1 MTREKTVES
10 KSASPPAEL
19 VRVENLRVHL
29 AVRGGRLRQ
38 KRQGVIWAVDGVSFS
53 LRQGETLGLVGA
65 ANCGKTTLAR
75 AVALLDRPTSGRI
88 LFQGQALTA
97 LRGRGLKRA
106 QRRIQMLFSDPYVT
120 FAPRMSVEKIISEA
134 LNLGRRQRDQRLA
147 DLMDRVG
154 LNLYLAVRYPRE
166 LSGGN
171 RQRVALA
178 RALAAEP
185 SLLVCDQWTAHL
197 DPALGRDL
205 MDLLH
210 EQNQRLGLAVLL
222 TARRLE
228 TARHAERVAI
238 MVMGR
243 IVEMGYYADLVRQPL
258 HPFTQALLRS
268 RPDDSFVTDAALN
281 PLHPPGGC
289 HYEPLCPLA
298 QARCRAS
305 YPPFVEGAPNHGVA
319 CHLVESS

>member
-1 MTREKTVES
+1 MTQEVVQS
-10 KSASPPAEL
+10 NLAEL
-19 VRVENLRVHL
+19 VRVENLRVHF

-38 KRQGVIWAVDGVSFS
+38 KQQGIIRAVDGVSFS

-75 AVALLDRPTSGRI
+75 AVALLDRPTAGRVF
-88 LFQGQALTA
+88 FQGQALTA
-97 LRGRGLKRA
+97 LRGRRLKRA
-106 QRRIQMLFSDPYVT
+106 QRRIQMLFSDPYVA
-120 FAPRMSVEKIISEA
+120 FAPRMTVEKIITEA
-134 LNLGRRQRDQRLA
+134 LNLGMGRRGRQRDQHLA
-147 DLMDRVG
+147 DLMDQVG

-178 RALAAEP
+178 RALAAGP

-205 MDLLH
+205 IDLLH
-210 EQNQRLGLAVLL
+210 EQNQRSGVAVLL

-228 TARHAERVAI
+228 TARHADRVAA

-258 HPFTQALLRS
+258 HPFTRAMLRS
-268 RPDDSFVTDAALN
+268 RPGDSLVTDAALD
-281 PLHPPGGC
+281 PLHPPSGC

-319 CHLVESS
+319 CHLVEPL